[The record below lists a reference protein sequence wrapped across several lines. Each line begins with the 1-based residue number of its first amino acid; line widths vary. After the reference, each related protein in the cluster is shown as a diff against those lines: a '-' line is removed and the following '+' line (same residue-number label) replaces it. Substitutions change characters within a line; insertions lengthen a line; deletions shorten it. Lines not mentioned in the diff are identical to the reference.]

1 MNTQGGGLYAEV
13 LLQVLCDSEATRAGI
28 FEALTA
34 MERNMARGAGQDMV
48 VVLFAGHGAV
58 RDEQFY
64 LLPHG
69 VDTGTKAAFKSS
81 AIPASE
87 FQREILNL
95 SRHGRVLVLFDA
107 CRSAGLID
115 GAPGASLLSSAVAA
129 GNVTVLTSSK
139 ADKLS
144 REVEARQHG
153 AFSKVLLDALSD
165 DDVDTDRNGVISM
178 SDLTAY
184 MEKRLDW
191 LTGGD
196 QQLGVEQRFQG
207 EIFVVGL

>member
-1 MNTQGGGLYAEV
+1 MEGNMKGG
-13 LLQVLCDSEATRAGI
+13 Q
-28 FEALTA
+28 
-34 MERNMARGAGQDMV
+34 GQDLA
-48 VVLFAGHGAV
+48 VVLFSGHGAV
-58 RDEQFY
+58 IDDEFY
-64 LLPHG
+64 VVPHG
-69 VDTGTKAAFKSS
+69 VDNLTPAHLQAS
-81 AIPASE
+81 AIPATE
-87 FQREILNL
+87 LRRKILKL
-95 SRHGRVLVLFDA
+95 AAQGRVLVLLDA

-115 GAPGASLLSSAVAA
+115 DAPGASLLSSAVAA

-144 REVEARQHG
+144 REDEAWQHG
-153 AFSKVLLDALSD
+153 AFTKVLLDALSD
-165 DDVDTDRNGVISM
+165 DDADTDRNGVISM

-184 MEKRLDW
+184 IEKRLDL

>member
-1 MNTQGGGLYAEV
+1 
-13 LLQVLCDSEATRAGI
+13 
-28 FEALTA
+28 
-34 MERNMARGAGQDMV
+34 MARGGGQDMAV
-48 VVLFAGHGAV
+48 VMFSGHGAV
-58 RDEQFY
+58 MDGQFY
-64 LLPHG
+64 LVPHG
-69 VDTGTKAAFKSS
+69 VDSGTKAALKSS
-81 AIPASE
+81 AIAASE

-95 SRHGRVLVLFDA
+95 SRHGRVLVLLDA

-115 GAPGASLLSSAVAA
+115 GALGASLLSSAVAA

-144 REVEARQHG
+144 REDEAWRHG
-153 AFSKVLLDALSD
+153 AFTKVLLDALSD
-165 DDVDTDRNGVISM
+165 DDADTDRNGVISM

-184 MEKRLDW
+184 MEKRLDL

>member
-1 MNTQGGGLYAEV
+1 MDN
-13 LLQVLCDSEATRAGI
+13 
-28 FEALTA
+28 
-34 MERNMARGAGQDMV
+34 
-48 VVLFAGHGAV
+48 
-58 RDEQFY
+58 
-64 LLPHG
+64 
-69 VDTGTKAAFKSS
+69 GTKASLKAS

-95 SRHGRVLVLFDA
+95 SRHGRVLVLLDA
-107 CRSAGLID
+107 CRS
-115 GAPGASLLSSAVAA
+115 A
-129 GNVTVLTSSK
+129 GNVTVLTSSR

-144 REVEARQHG
+144 REDEAWQHG
-153 AFSKVLLDALSD
+153 AFTKVLLDALSD
-165 DDVDTDRNGVISM
+165 DDVDTDQNGVISM

-184 MEKRLDW
+184 MEKRLDL

>member
-1 MNTQGGGLYAEV
+1 LSISAGFSAIITDFSGYFAISGSFASDLTDNTR
-13 LLQVLCDSEATRAGI
+13 TKAG
-28 FEALTA
+28 
-34 MERNMARGAGQDMV
+34 RCARRG
-48 VVLFAGHGAV
+48 
-58 RDEQFY
+58 
-64 LLPHG
+64 G
-69 VDTGTKAAFKSS
+69 VDNGTKASLKAS

-95 SRHGRVLVLFDA
+95 SRHGRVLVLLDA

-115 GAPGASLLSSAVAA
+115 GAPGANLLSSAVAA
-129 GNVTVLTSSK
+129 GNVTVLTSSR

-144 REVEARQHG
+144 REDEAWQHG
-153 AFSKVLLDALSD
+153 AFTKVLLDALSD
-165 DDVDTDRNGVISM
+165 DDVDTDQNGVISM

-184 MEKRLDW
+184 MEKRLDL